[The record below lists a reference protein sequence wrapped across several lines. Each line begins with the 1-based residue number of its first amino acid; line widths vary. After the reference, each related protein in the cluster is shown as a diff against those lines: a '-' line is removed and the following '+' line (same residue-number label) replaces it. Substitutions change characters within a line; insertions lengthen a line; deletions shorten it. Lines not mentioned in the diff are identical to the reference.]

1 MKKKKKMQQ
10 KSKAYN
16 SVRYPPKLSNIFT
29 ISYQHLKSPKYLVSV
44 GFSCPGFYFL
54 EHFDKQ
60 FACAYSLYSKY
71 HNMTI

>member
-44 GFSCPGFYFL
+44 GFSCPGFLF
-54 EHFDKQ
+54 FGT
-60 FACAYSLYSKY
+60 F
-71 HNMTI
+71 